1 MVRKE
6 RSFLGK
12 VIVFLLATMAVVG
25 LIAMA
30 LSVLSPYIRPASF
43 VWPAYFGLA
52 FWAIFAFNSVV
63 FVLLLLM
70 WSRKA
75 WIAVL
80 ALVISIPG
88 MMKSYSFGSK
98 TEQEKSL
105 KVMSYNVHFFS
116 NLDGEVTRE
125 EFVNQVINLVREE
138 SPDVFCCQ
146 EFRQYLPNNNYK
158 KCIEEFARS
167 IGYPYS
173 SYNRNNSPEGNVIFS
188 KYPLTDA
195 PAESPFVKKGFGALV
210 TVDAGELGVFHVA
223 NVHLTSYS
231 INDNELMVL
240 GKPAE
245 QRDLLDTIGVSVM
258 HKLKQGFKQRSEQID
273 YVLEGMP
280 PMDEPVVVCGDFNET
295 PVSYVYHRM
304 KKAGF
309 YDSFID
315 AGRGVKPTYAGSL
328 PWLRIDYVWVND
340 KVIPLS
346 FERIRH
352 KASDHYPVVM
362 EFTVDRSA
370 AKPEMKPVD
379 NTVNSKENQL
389 INTELI

>member
-6 RSFLGK
+6 RSFFGK

-52 FWAIFAFNSVV
+52 FWAIFAFNSVI

-116 NLDGEVTRE
+116 HLDGEVTGE

-146 EFRQYLPNNNYK
+146 EFRQYLPKNNYK
-158 KCIEEFARS
+158 KCIEEFSRS
-167 IGYPYS
+167 IGYPYI
-173 SYNRNNSPEGNVIFS
+173 SYNRNNTPEGNVIFS
-188 KYPLTDA
+188 KYPLSDVS
-195 PAESPFVKKGFGALV
+195 AESVFVKKGFGALT
-210 TVDAGELGVFHVA
+210 TVDAGERGVFYLA
-223 NVHLTSYS
+223 NVHLTSYNIS
-231 INDNELMVL
+231 DSELKVL

-245 QRDLLDTIGVSVM
+245 QHDLLDTVGMTVVR
-258 HKLKQGFKQRSEQID
+258 KLKLGFQKRNEQVD
-273 YVLEGMP
+273 YMMQDLSALEG
-280 PMDEPVVVCGDFNET
+280 PVIVCGDFNET
-295 PVSYVYHRM
+295 PVSHVYHRM

-352 KASDHYPVVM
+352 KGSDHYPVVM